1 MRWTILWFENQRKE
15 WKDQRQRSVDENKK
29 GHIAYAE
36 KQVAMW
42 EMFIREGKRGFREI
56 MVD

>member
-1 MRWTILWFENQRKE
+1 MWFKNQINE
-15 WKDQRQRSVDENKK
+15 WSDRLKRSVAENKK

-36 KQVAMW
+36 KQVGMW
-42 EMFIREGKRGFREI
+42 KMFMREGERGFRGK

>member
-1 MRWTILWFENQRKE
+1 MRWTILWFKNQIKE
-15 WKDQRQRSVDENKK
+15 WKDQLKRSVDENKK

-42 EMFIREGKRGFREI
+42 EMFVREEERGFRGI

>member
-36 KQVAMW
+36 KQVAKW

>member
-1 MRWTILWFENQRKE
+1 MRWTILWFKNQINE
-15 WKDQRQRSVDENKK
+15 WSDRLKRSVAENKK

-36 KQVAMW
+36 KQVGMW
-42 EMFIREGKRGFREI
+42 KMFMREGERGFRGK